1 MRHGRFTNKA
11 GRPRD
16 HTYDSIGH
24 DLILERQQRVLGWVF
39 ISPVIIFFLCFTVV
53 PVLWTSWLSLNKY
66 ALNSP
71 TNHFIGLDNYLW
83 AFTREVFRESFV
95 RTLYFSVLYVS
106 VGTVLGL
113 ALAMLVND
121 IPRFQKLF
129 RMVFF
134 MPVIT
139 DVIAVS
145 VIWLYLMQYRFGIF
159 NAILTAIGLPRFGW
173 LVQEGT
179 VIPSLVLFTVWHQV
193 GATMIIFLAGL
204 QTVPQEMLDAAA
216 VDGANRWQQI
226 RHVKLPALA
235 PVTWFVIITATIGAL
250 LVFGQVYVMTTGGP
264 NDASRVL
271 SYEIY
276 SEAFQFMSLGRASAM
291 AFIMFLLIFVITMAQ
306 VRISRRAV

>member
-1 MRHGRFTNKA
+1 M
-11 GRPRD
+11 
-16 HTYDSIGH
+16 
-24 DLILERQQRVLGWVF
+24 GWVF
-39 ISPVIIFFLCFTVV
+39 IAPVIIFFLCFIIG
-53 PVLWTSWLSLNKY
+53 PVLWTSWLSLHKY
-66 ALNSP
+66 DLNSP

-95 RTLYFSVLYVS
+95 RTVYFSVLYVS
-106 VGTVLGL
+106 FGTVLGL

-129 RMVFF
+129 RMIFF

-159 NAILTAIGLPRFGW
+159 NAVLTGIGLPRFGW
-173 LVQEGT
+173 LVQEST

-276 SEAFQFMSLGRASAM
+276 AEAFQFMSLGRASAM

-306 VRISRRAV
+306 VRLARRAV

>member
-1 MRHGRFTNKA
+1 M
-11 GRPRD
+11 
-16 HTYDSIGH
+16 
-24 DLILERQQRVLGWVF
+24 GWLF
-39 ISPVIIFFLCFTVV
+39 ISPVIILYLSFVLV
-53 PVLWTSWLSLNKY
+53 PVLWTFWISLQKY
-66 ALNSP
+66 DLNAP
-71 TNHFIGLDNYLW
+71 TNHFIGLDNYIW
-83 AFTREVFRESFV
+83 AFTREVFRESLV

-106 VGTVLGL
+106 FGTVIGLIL
-113 ALAMLVND
+113 ALLVND
-121 IPRFQKLF
+121 IPQFKRVF

-159 NAILTAIGLPRFGW
+159 NSILTGIGLPRFGW
-173 LVQEGT
+173 LVEEAT

-216 VDGANRWQQI
+216 VDGANRWQSI

-250 LVFGQVYVMTTGGP
+250 LVFGQIYVMTNGGP

-271 SYEIY
+271 AYEIY
-276 SEAFQFMSLGRASAM
+276 SEAFQFMSLGRATAM
-291 AFIMFLLIFVITMAQ
+291 SFIMFVMIFAITLVQ
-306 VRISRRAV
+306 LRVSRRAV

>member
-1 MRHGRFTNKA
+1 M
-11 GRPRD
+11 
-16 HTYDSIGH
+16 
-24 DLILERQQRVLGWVF
+24 GWLF
-39 ISPVIIFFLCFTVV
+39 ISPVIILYLSFVLV
-53 PVLWTSWLSLNKY
+53 PVLWTFWISLQKY
-66 ALNSP
+66 DLNAP
-71 TNHFIGLDNYLW
+71 TNHFIGLDNYIW
-83 AFTREVFRESFV
+83 ALTREVFRESLV

-106 VGTVLGL
+106 FGTVIGLIL
-113 ALAMLVND
+113 ALLVND
-121 IPRFQKLF
+121 IPQFKRVF

-159 NAILTAIGLPRFGW
+159 NSILTGIGLPRFGW
-173 LVQEGT
+173 LVEEAT

-216 VDGANRWQQI
+216 VDGANRWQSI

-250 LVFGQVYVMTTGGP
+250 LVFGQIYVMTNGGP

-271 SYEIY
+271 AYEIY
-276 SEAFQFMSLGRASAM
+276 SEAFQFMSLGRATAM
-291 AFIMFLLIFVITMAQ
+291 SFIMFVMIFAITLVQ
-306 VRISRRAV
+306 LRVSRRAV

>member
-1 MRHGRFTNKA
+1 M
-11 GRPRD
+11 
-16 HTYDSIGH
+16 
-24 DLILERQQRVLGWVF
+24 GWLF
-39 ISPVIIFFLCFTVV
+39 ISPVIIFFLSFTVG
-53 PVLWTSWLSLNKY
+53 PVLWTFWISLQQY
-66 ALNSP
+66 DLNAP
-71 TNHFIGLDNYLW
+71 TNHFIGLDNYIW
-83 AFTREVFRESFV
+83 AFTREVFRESLV

-106 VGTVLGL
+106 FGTVVGLVL
-113 ALAMLVND
+113 ALLVND
-121 IPRFQKLF
+121 IPRFKRVF

-159 NAILTAIGLPRFGW
+159 NAILTGIGLPRFGW
-173 LVQEGT
+173 LVEEAT

-216 VDGANRWQQI
+216 VDGANRWQSI

-250 LVFGQVYVMTTGGP
+250 LVFGQIYVMTNGGP

-271 SYEIY
+271 AYEIY
-276 SEAFQFMSLGRASAM
+276 SEAFQFMALGRATAM
-291 AFIMFLLIFVITMAQ
+291 SFIMFVMIFAITLVQ
-306 VRISRRAV
+306 LRISRRAV

>member
-1 MRHGRFTNKA
+1 M
-11 GRPRD
+11 
-16 HTYDSIGH
+16 
-24 DLILERQQRVLGWVF
+24 GWLF
-39 ISPVIIFFLCFTVV
+39 ISPVIILYLSFVLV
-53 PVLWTSWLSLNKY
+53 PVLWTFWISLQKY
-66 ALNSP
+66 DLNAP
-71 TNHFIGLDNYLW
+71 TNHFIGLDNYIW
-83 AFTREVFRESFV
+83 AFTREVFRESLV

-106 VGTVLGL
+106 FGTVVGLVL
-113 ALAMLVND
+113 ALLVND
-121 IPRFQKLF
+121 IPRFKRVF

-159 NAILTAIGLPRFGW
+159 NSILTGIGLPRFGW
-173 LVQEGT
+173 LVEEAT

-216 VDGANRWQQI
+216 VDGANRWQSI
-226 RHVKLPALA
+226 RHVKLPTLA

-250 LVFGQVYVMTTGGP
+250 LVFGQIYVMTNGGP

-271 SYEIY
+271 AYEIY
-276 SEAFQFMSLGRASAM
+276 SEAFQFMSLGRATAM
-291 AFIMFLLIFVITMAQ
+291 SFIMFLIIFAITLVQ
-306 VRISRRAV
+306 VRASRRAV

>member
-1 MRHGRFTNKA
+1 MRN
-11 GRPRD
+11 
-16 HTYDSIGH
+16 
-24 DLILERQQRVLGWVF
+24 QQKVLGWVF
-39 ISPVIIFFLCFTVV
+39 ISPVIIFFLSFTIG
-53 PVLWTSWLSLNKY
+53 PLLWTFWISLQQY
-66 ALNSP
+66 DLNDP
-71 TNHFIGLDNYLW
+71 TNHFIGLDNYIW
-83 AFTREVFRESFV
+83 AFTRKVFRESFF

-106 VGTVLGL
+106 FGTVVGLVL
-113 ALAMLVND
+113 ALLVND
-121 IPRFQKLF
+121 IPRFKRLF

-145 VIWLYLMQYRFGIF
+145 VIWLYLMQFRFGIF
-159 NAILTAIGLPRFGW
+159 NSILTGIGLPRFEW
-173 LVQEGT
+173 LVGEAT

-216 VDGANRWQQI
+216 VDGANRWQSI

-250 LVFGQVYVMTTGGP
+250 LVFGQIYVMTNGGP

-271 SYEIY
+271 AYEIY
-276 SEAFQFMSLGRASAM
+276 SEAFQFGALGRATAM
-291 AFIMFLLIFVITMAQ
+291 SFIMFLMIFAITLVQ
-306 VRISRRAV
+306 LRIARRAV